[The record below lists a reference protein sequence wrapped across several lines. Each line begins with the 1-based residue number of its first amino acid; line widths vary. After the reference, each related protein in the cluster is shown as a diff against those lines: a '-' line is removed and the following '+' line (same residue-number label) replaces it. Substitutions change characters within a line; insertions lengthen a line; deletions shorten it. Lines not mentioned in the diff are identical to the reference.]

1 VRGSVDIIDG
11 MGEDGEMTVEIE
23 DVAVALLE
31 GQFGSDGGAAERKD
45 GKLNLRHG
53 ASMKTIAEI
62 TSLGSF
68 RFLAPVC

>member
-1 VRGSVDIIDG
+1 
-11 MGEDGEMTVEIE
+11 MGEDGKMTVEIK

-31 GQFGSDGGAAERKD
+31 GQLGSDGGAADKKD

-53 ASMKTIAEI
+53 ASMKTIAGN

-68 RFLAPVC
+68 RFLAPVCKSAVHGG